1 MAKLCVLGSN
11 SGRNAGDAAILSSI
25 VHNVLGNAP
34 ETTFEVPVP
43 RSRDLTRRF
52 DPAVVRPVPMMPW
65 NLSLRFIG
73 WTTARSIARCDAVL
87 ITDGI
92 IFDVK
97 LLNPLFNFLI
107 LLAVVIPY
115 ARLLRKPVIGFL
127 VGIGPLDTPLGKR
140 LARLVCNRCDAIW
153 VREADSKKLLE
164 SVGIPGER
172 IEIFADAAFVCPPA
186 PPARVDAILA
196 ENALDKTDAPLL
208 GININSYVDQWL
220 RDGEGVNRESFT
232 RHLAEGLDKL
242 IDETDYRIVLILTQ
256 IMDVAYAGHVLT
268 FMRRRERVTV
278 LGNDR
283 YSAEELMGVT
293 GRMRYFA
300 GMRLHSLI
308 LASAMNVP
316 CIGLAYAPKVRHFME
331 LMGTPESTLELAAF
345 SPDKLLEHVRRL
357 EADDAARRSA
367 WTARVDELKALAR
380 AGYRQ
385 LAERFI
391 ATAPNHPQGE
401 SRMKTYLYKLL
412 HRYLSLYIRPDDRL
426 VEIDPP
432 NDIIGAQFP
441 NYRAITRPGASLDAI
456 TEFKPDYV
464 LLNGTLQQDGDIQG
478 LLEKLRAVTT
488 ADTRVAILYYSTL
501 WRPLLKLASAL
512 EWRSKLPESNWI
524 TRADLDNMLLISDY
538 QLVRIESRV
547 LFPLPIPGLAWFFN
561 RILSALPGIR
571 HLNLVNIAIVRPM
584 PAPDALPARPSVS
597 VVVAARNEEG
607 HIEEIIQ
614 RTPQMGPDDEL
625 IFIEGGSS
633 DDTWGAIQRVAEK
646 YAGERTILI
655 GQQDGKGKG
664 DAVRKGFGMATRDI
678 LMILDADMTVPPED
692 LPRFYNAIRGGKG
705 EFINGSRLVYPM
717 EKEAMRFFN
726 IIGNKFFA
734 AAFSFVLGQQF
745 RDTLCGTK
753 VLTRKNYEK
762 LARYRH
768 VFGDF
773 DPFGDF
779 DLIFGAARMG
789 LKIVEVPIRYR
800 ERRYGDTN
808 ISRWSHG
815 LILLRML
822 CFAARRIKFI

>member
-1 MAKLCVLGSN
+1 MAKLCLLGSN

-25 VHNVLGNAP
+25 IHNVQQAAP
-34 ETTFEVPVP
+34 GTTFEVPVP
-43 RSRDLTRRF
+43 RASDLTNRF
-52 DPAVVRPVPMMPW
+52 DPEIVRPVPMMPW

-73 WTTARSIARCDAVL
+73 WTTLRSIARCDAVL

-115 ARLLRKPVIGFL
+115 ARLLGKPVIGFL
-127 VGIGPLDTPLGKR
+127 IGVGPLDSALGRR
-140 LARLVCNRCDAIW
+140 LARMVCNRCDALW
-153 VREADSKKLLE
+153 VREAHSKALLE
-164 SVGIPGER
+164 SVGIPADR
-172 IEIFADAAFVCPPA
+172 IEIYADAALVTPP
-186 PPARVDAILA
+186 PSPERIDAILA
-196 ENALDKTDAPLL
+196 ENALDKSDAPMFGL
-208 GININSYVDQWL
+208 NVNSYVDQWL
-220 RDGEGVNRESFT
+220 KASEGVNRESFT
-232 RHLAEGLDKL
+232 RSLAEAIDKL
-242 IDETDYRIVLILTQ
+242 VDETDYQVVLVLTQ
-256 IMDVAYAGHVLT
+256 IMDVTYARNVLAMT
-268 FMRRRERVTV
+268 RNRERVAV

-283 YSAEELMGVT
+283 YSAEELMGVA

-300 GMRLHSLI
+300 GMRVHSII
-308 LASAMNVP
+308 LASAANVP

-331 LMGTPESTLELAAF
+331 LMGTPECTLELADF
-345 SPDKLLEHVRRL
+345 TPDRLLEHIRL
-357 EADDAARRSA
+357 MEKDDASRRQAYVS
-367 WTARVDELKALAR
+367 RVDELKAMAQ

-391 ATAPNHPQGE
+391 LNVTPRPQGE
-401 SRMKTYLYKLL
+401 SIMKTFLHKLL
-412 HRYLSLYIRPDDRL
+412 HRYLSLYIQPDDRL
-426 VEIDPP
+426 AEVDPP
-432 NDIIGAQFP
+432 NTIIGSQYA
-441 NYRAITRPGASLDAI
+441 NYMAVNRPDDQLESL

-464 LLNGTLQQDGDIQG
+464 LLNGTLQRDGDIQG
-478 LLEKLRAVTT
+478 LLGKLRESTSPN
-488 ADTRVAILYYSTL
+488 TRVAILYYSTL

-512 EWRSKLPESNWI
+512 GLRSKLPESNWI
-524 TRADLDNMLLISDY
+524 TREDLDNMLLISDY

-547 LFPLPIPGLAWFFN
+547 LFPLPIPGLSWLFN

-584 PAPDALPARPSVS
+584 PTDLPEAPSVS

-614 RTPQMGPDDEL
+614 RTPKMGPDDEL

-633 DDTWGAIQRVAEK
+633 DDTWGAIQRFAEK
-646 YAGERTILI
+646 YSTERTILT

-664 DAVRKGFGMATRDI
+664 DAVRKGFGMASKDI

-692 LPRFYNAIRGGKG
+692 LPRFYDAIRTGKG

-815 LILLRML
+815 VILLRML
-822 CFAARRIKFI
+822 CFAARRIKFL